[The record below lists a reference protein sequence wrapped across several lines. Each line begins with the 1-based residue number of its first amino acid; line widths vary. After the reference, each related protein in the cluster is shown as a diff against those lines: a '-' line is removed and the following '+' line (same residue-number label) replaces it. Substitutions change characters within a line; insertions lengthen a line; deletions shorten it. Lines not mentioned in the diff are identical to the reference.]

1 MKKLLALSLLA
12 TACVHASQTPLA
24 SPDKEAFDKDKS
36 VITVGIFI
44 AKPRTD
50 GRTDSYK
57 EKELYE
63 GIKGEHLTAITDGK
77 LRYTYYDDVFRFATN
92 NTTAGT
98 LIEDLQR
105 SLGCTDTFLRNK
117 QCHLYLKG
125 EKIDSESHIL
135 EKTPI
140 HYLLKDN
147 NEVWKKRV
155 NAANWAF
162 VGFET
167 GVTIPNKIHPSI
179 RVADEIKKD
188 YKNYYKKFSHIY
200 ENQNSS
206 DEWTIIDKSVDDN
219 GASHFVPTSTEKS

>member
-12 TACVHASQTPLA
+12 TAYMHASQTPLA

-57 EKELYE
+57 EKELYKE
-63 GIKGEHLTAITDGK
+63 MKGEHLTAITDGK
-77 LRYTYYDDVFRFATN
+77 LRYTYYDAVFRFATE

-117 QCHLYLKG
+117 SCHLYLKG
-125 EKIDSESHIL
+125 EKIDSKAHIL
-135 EKTPI
+135 EKTPV
-140 HYLLKDN
+140 HYLPPKKHN

-155 NAANWAF
+155 NAANWAL

-167 GVTIPNKIHPSI
+167 GVTIPNEIHPSI
-179 RVADEIKKD
+179 RVAGEIKKD
-188 YKNYYKKFSHIY
+188 YKKYYKTFSHIHN
-200 ENQNSS
+200 EQNEQLLNEFHIVETNSKNS
-206 DEWTIIDKSVDDN
+206 
-219 GASHFVPTSTEKS
+219 